1 MPESKGLQHPQ
12 GDNPEGRQGQ
22 VQPRPP
28 LQPQRLGLLEQ
39 VHPFDPAGGS
49 ANIQPAAVR
58 MERRCRSADQDASIG
73 RIPAWGGAGC
83 MTTADDAD
91 TRGPG
96 QGSLREETSLLP
108 DLRFPSGMGPRVSA
122 SSAVVRF

>member
-73 RIPAWGGAGC
+73 RIPAWGGGWMHDNRGRRGHTRTRARQFAGRDISP
-83 MTTADDAD
+83 A
-91 TRGPG
+91 
-96 QGSLREETSLLP
+96 
-108 DLRFPSGMGPRVSA
+108 
-122 SSAVVRF
+122 